1 MLKRLFTP
9 LTLVNQLALIVLLA
23 TIIGVAGMAI
33 SARLVNGVQ
42 GSAHAINKAGSLR
55 MQSYRLLAAIPLN
68 ENDQKLVADMT
79 ATVFSPEL
87 QNSARRD
94 GQEIQLKA
102 LQQYWQLALAP
113 GMQRAVNQAEVA
125 QDVADFV
132 DRIDQLVT
140 AFDHTTE
147 QRIERVV
154 WIHRILAIG
163 MALLLIFTIIWLRA
177 RLLRPWKQLLSMARA
192 VSQRDFTQR
201 AHISGR
207 NEMATLGMALNNM
220 SEELAESYAVL
231 ERRVQE
237 KTAGLEQKNEILAF
251 LWQANRR
258 LHSSAPLCERI
269 SPVLN
274 GLQGLTLLRD
284 IEVRVYDLE
293 DEDNHQEFTCHSD
306 DDCDDKG
313 CYLCPRNLPPLP
325 DGGTTLKWRLSDA
338 HSQYGILLA
347 TLPVGRHLSHDQQ
360 QLVDTLVEQLTSTLA
375 LDRHQEKQQQLIVME
390 ERATIARELHDS
402 IAQSLSCMKID
413 DHPMLRTGVKQLIS
427 MAPDIQVIGEAS
439 NGAQGI
445 ELAESLDPDLILL
458 DLNMPGMNGLE
469 TLDKLREKSLSGRVV
484 VFSVSNH
491 EEDVVTALKRGAD
504 GYLLKDMEPE
514 DLLKALQQAA
524 AGEMVLSEALT
535 PVLAASLRANRATS
549 DRDISQLTPR
559 ERDILKLIAQ
569 GLPNKM
575 IARRLDITESTVKVH
590 VKHML
595 KKMKLKSRVEAAV
608 WVHQERIF

>member
-23 TIIGVAGMAI
+23 TLTGVAGMAI

-68 ENDQKLVADMT
+68 EHDQKLVDDMT

-94 GQEIQLKA
+94 GQERQLQA

-154 WIHRILAIG
+154 WIHRLLAI
-163 MALLLIFTIIWLRA
+163 
-177 RLLRPWKQLLSMARA
+177 
-192 VSQRDFTQR
+192 
-201 AHISGR
+201 
-207 NEMATLGMALNNM
+207 GMALNNM

-258 LHSSAPLCERI
+258 LHANAPLCERI

-306 DDCDDKG
+306 NECDDMG

-338 HSQYGILLA
+338 HNQYGILLA

-402 IAQSLSCMKID
+402 IAQSLSCMKMQVSCLQMQGDALPAESRQLLGQIRNELNTSWAQ
-413 DHPMLRTGVKQLIS
+413 LRELLTTFRLQLTEPGLRP
-427 MAPDIQVIGEAS
+427 ALEAS
-439 NGAQGI
+439 CQEYSAHFGFTVQLDYQLPPRFVPSHQAIHLLQIAREALSNALKHASATEVTVTVSQRDNQVRLVVADNGRGVPDH
-445 ELAESLDPDLILL
+445 AE
-458 DLNMPGMNGLE
+458 
-469 TLDKLREKSLSGRVV
+469 R
-484 VFSVSNH
+484 SNH
-491 EEDVVTALKRGAD
+491 YGLIIMRDRA
-504 GYLLKDMEPE
+504 
-514 DLLKALQQAA
+514 Q
-524 AGEMVLSEALT
+524 
-535 PVLAASLRANRATS
+535 SLRGDCQVR
-549 DRDISQLTPR
+549 RR
-559 ERDILKLIAQ
+559 ET
-569 GLPNKM
+569 GG
-575 IARRLDITESTVKVH
+575 TEVIVTFIPEKTFSI
-590 VKHML
+590 
-595 KKMKLKSRVEAAV
+595 
-608 WVHQERIF
+608 Q